1 MEKIKI
7 HWATKEHNIPG
18 NALGY
23 NQHNSAMRKFSEPYL
38 EFDDSADIALTICPA
53 DLFVP
58 VAGKFN
64 VLFTMWESL
73 DLPNNY
79 LQRIVRAD
87 VLIVPCTFCRDLLRP
102 HFEGPIYVCREG
114 IDPSK
119 FQYHERHLLWPGE
132 KFRFLWI
139 GASNPRKGYPI
150 IVEIA
155 DKIVQRYKNIEIYL
169 KTTTQKMDRKTY
181 VTKLWKQ
188 RNAIRSENPS
198 TFKEM
203 LSRAKNPDVSDK
215 VIKTGQHEN
224 VIWDSRI
231 LPFNEL
237 VELYNS
243 AHCFLF
249 PTFGEGWGLTLCE
262 AMATGLPAI
271 ATPIT
276 GCADYFDDEVGYTI
290 KHDIKYSEFTNYN
303 IISRVFCPDTNHVV
317 KRMFEVMQNYPEA
330 LRRGRR
336 GSDRIRNKFTWGHSA
351 QRLKDIIHDIW
362 QRMNERRTHNT
373 DPARNC

>member
-1 MEKIKI
+1 MSDKLKV
-7 HWATKEHNIPG
+7 HWVTQTHNIVG

-38 EFDDSADIALTICPA
+38 EIDENADIALTICPA
-53 DLFVP
+53 DQFVP
-58 VAGKFN
+58 VKGKVN

-79 LQRIVRAD
+79 LQRIARAD
-87 VLIVPCTFCRDLLRP
+87 ALVVPCSFCRDIFRP
-102 HFEGPIYVCREG
+102 HFDGPIYVCWEG

-119 FQYHERHLLWPGE
+119 FKFYDRRPQNGDT
-132 KFRFLWI
+132 FRFLWI

-150 IVEIA
+150 INEIA
-155 DKIVQRYKNIEIYL
+155 DKIVQKMSGVELYI
-169 KTTTQKMDRKTY
+169 KTTTAKMDRKEY
-181 VTKLWKQ
+181 LTKLWKQ
-188 RNAIRSENPS
+188 RRAIRAENRE

-203 LSRAKNPDVSDK
+203 LSRSKNPDMSDK
-215 VIKTGQHEN
+215 LFRTGQN
-224 VIWDSRI
+224 NNIIWDSRT

-237 VELYNS
+237 IDLYNS

-271 ATPIT
+271 SPAVT
-276 GCADYFDDEVGYTI
+276 GCKDYFDDSVGYTVNY
-290 KHDIKYSEFTNYN
+290 DIRYSEFSNYK
-303 IISRVFCPDTNHVV
+303 IISRLYCPDANHVV

-330 LRRGRR
+330 LNRGRR
-336 GSDRIRNKFTWGHSA
+336 ASSRITTKFTWQNSA
-351 QRLKDIIHDIW
+351 KRLAQILGEVSAKMDLAK
-362 QRMNERRTHNT
+362 N
-373 DPARNC
+373 